1 MPYNFAFSCETI
13 IYTSVHQI
21 QIGSLASNI
30 KKKKKGEG
38 VDDDTPML
46 HPCTSTSLWSLPA
59 STQMG
64 RLLQTSIPL
73 LSPLKT

>member
-30 KKKKKGEG
+30 KKKKKGG
-38 VDDDTPML
+38 GGGWRHTNAASL
-46 HPCTSTSLWSLPA
+46 H
-59 STQMG
+59 
-64 RLLQTSIPL
+64 IY
-73 LSPLKT
+73 